1 MTLLRRVQDLNLRT
15 NSTLVR
21 RISSPLHYRSAN
33 SPEHLLCKV
42 EQSKRA
48 GEEISGKTAVRLD
61 VLDTLDGRS
70 KVIFFR
76 RTNTMA
82 AFFWLIAIEGC
93 FRFIVK
99 VDPLLS
105 MLYLL

>member
-1 MTLLRRVQDLNLRT
+1 M
-15 NSTLVR
+15 
-21 RISSPLHYRSAN
+21 
-33 SPEHLLCKV
+33 
-42 EQSKRA
+42 
-48 GEEISGKTAVRLD
+48 RLD

>member
-1 MTLLRRVQDLNLRT
+1 MNLRT

-33 SPEHLLCKV
+33 SPEHLLLYCKV

-48 GEEISGKTAVRLD
+48 GEEIRGKTAMR
-61 VLDTLDGRS
+61 LDTLDGRS

-82 AFFWLIAIEGC
+82 AFFWLIAIEGF

>member
-1 MTLLRRVQDLNLRT
+1 MNLRT

-33 SPEHLLCKV
+33 SPEHLLLYCKV
-42 EQSKRA
+42 KQSKRA
-48 GEEISGKTAVRLD
+48 GEEICRKTVMRFD
-61 VLDTLDGRS
+61 VLDTLDDRH
-70 KVIFFR
+70 KAIFSR
-76 RTNTMA
+76 ANTMV

>member
-1 MTLLRRVQDLNLRT
+1 MNLRT

-33 SPEHLLCKV
+33 SPEHLLLYCKV
-42 EQSKRA
+42 KQSKRA
-48 GEEISGKTAVRLD
+48 GKEICGKTAMRLD

>member
-1 MTLLRRVQDLNLRT
+1 MNLRT

-33 SPEHLLCKV
+33 SPEHLLLYCKV

-48 GEEISGKTAVRLD
+48 GEEIRGKTAMR
-61 VLDTLDGRS
+61 LDTLDGRS

>member
-1 MTLLRRVQDLNLRT
+1 MNLRT

-33 SPEHLLCKV
+33 SPEHLLLYCKV

-48 GEEISGKTAVRLD
+48 GEEIREKTAMR
-61 VLDTLDGRS
+61 LDTLDGRS

-82 AFFWLIAIEGC
+82 AFFCLIAIEGC

>member
-1 MTLLRRVQDLNLRT
+1 MNLRA

-33 SPEHLLCKV
+33 SPEHLLLYCKV

-48 GEEISGKTAVRLD
+48 GEEIRGKTAMR
-61 VLDTLDGRS
+61 LDTLDGRS

>member
-1 MTLLRRVQDLNLRT
+1 MNLRT

-33 SPEHLLCKV
+33 SPEHLLLYCKV

-48 GEEISGKTAVRLD
+48 GEEIRGKKTAVRLD

-70 KVIFFR
+70 KVIFFS
-76 RTNTMA
+76 TN
-82 AFFWLIAIEGC
+82 
-93 FRFIVK
+93 
-99 VDPLLS
+99 
-105 MLYLL
+105 